1 MQDTNRT
8 MQHHRANLPD
18 SLVRRLNKWHL
29 DPPTLQHKAYGF
41 ITAYL
46 TALFPPTDF
55 LVKPQSL
62 LRKEVAEGSGYD
74 STDSR
79 GT

>member
-1 MQDTNRT
+1 
-8 MQHHRANLPD
+8 MQHDRANLPD
-18 SLVRRLNKWHL
+18 SLVRRLNRWHL
-29 DPPTLQHKAYGF
+29 KPPTLQHKAYGP

-46 TALFPPTDF
+46 AAAFPPTNF

-62 LRKEVAEGSGYD
+62 LRKEVTGGSGYD

-79 GT
+79 GM